1 LKAAGAAEANGS
13 GWRLPAH
20 ALEDCITL
28 ALRRRLRTAI
38 LDGLAADADPQKIS
52 GLIARLDCDA
62 FDLLAVIDCVCLGR
76 HSLEISVDPHRL
88 AQAFGISIS
97 FEDLEL
103 LAFQTPFTL
112 RRRSVETKLL
122 LQGEAIPR
130 DTTLLRNMAKGHAFL
145 EMIVAGQSLKR
156 IAEVHEMSVRRV
168 QQTLE
173 FAFLSPAVVQQILEG
188 RQLAYLSTD
197 W

>member
-1 LKAAGAAEANGS
+1 VQVQIEQSATRRGQANSGHPTPPLAGKLSDTTGERLTPVHTQKAGRRYDYYISQSLKAAGAAEANGS
-13 GWRLPAH
+13 GWRLPAR
-20 ALEDCITL
+20 ALEDCINL

-52 GLIARLDCDA
+52 GLLARLDCDG
-62 FDLLAVIDCVCLGR
+62 FDLLAVIDRVCLGR

-103 LAFQTPFTL
+103 LTFQTPFTL

-122 LQGEAIPR
+122 L
-130 DTTLLRNMAKGHAFL
+130 
-145 EMIVAGQSLKR
+145 
-156 IAEVHEMSVRRV
+156 
-168 QQTLE
+168 
-173 FAFLSPAVVQQILEG
+173 
-188 RQLAYLSTD
+188 
-197 W
+197 